1 MLSDNEFIEN
11 SLISNLYYLRTLRE
25 FCARV
30 ELSLPSFYTNYI
42 NKANNL
48 AKRCENLGTLIV
60 NNYANNNIPSVALNS
75 SIFVTK
81 YTITLEELTNKLFN
95 YNMDTSITKNELNL
109 KPGIPTSTKNLIE
122 GLERVNN
129 EALEIANEFI
139 SFSEELST
147 NINNQNCF
155 CFYYNSLNNNTV
167 YEMNVYTLVLE
178 RLINRNNLDPLYVID
193 YEYGFN
199 KLMAGIATYIRG
211 ECDPIYVDVVNQ
223 ANNFVNEY
231 NNLVLEYEN
240 IILSPENQKNMTD
253 NSIELSKRFKL
264 FVEDCLNKLL
274 KKELYFSSPPITKD
288 NALTDINFFIYNLE
302 ENIKE
307 L

>member
-1 MLSDNEFIEN
+1 MLSDSKFIEN

-25 FCARV
+25 FCTRV
-30 ELSLPSFYTNYI
+30 QLSLPSNYKEYI
-42 NKANNL
+42 DIAGKL
-48 AKRCENLGTLIV
+48 AKQCEELGSKIMK
-60 NNYANNNIPSVALNS
+60 YANGNIPSVALNS
-75 SIFVTK
+75 DIFVTP
-81 YTITLEELTNKLFN
+81 YTLRLEELTNKLFAYDIN
-95 YNMDTSITKNELNL
+95 TDITKQELAL
-109 KPGIPTSTKNLIE
+109 EPGIPKPNPEIIQA
-122 GLERVNN
+122 LEEINQ
-129 EALEIANEFI
+129 EALNIANEFI
-139 SFSEELST
+139 NFSSELS
-147 NINNQNCF
+147 NNVNNQNAF
-155 CFYYNSLNNNTV
+155 CFYYNSLNTNTV
-167 YEMNVYTLVLE
+167 YEMNVYISILE
-178 RLINRNNLDPLYVID
+178 RLINKDNLDPLYVID

>member
-1 MLSDNEFIEN
+1 MLSDSKFIEN

-30 ELSLPSFYTNYI
+30 QLSLPSTYKEYI
-42 NKANNL
+42 NTAGKL
-48 AKRCENLGTLIV
+48 AKQCEELGRKIMKD
-60 NNYANNNIPSVALNS
+60 ANGNIPSVALNS
-75 SIFVTK
+75 DIFVTP
-81 YTITLEELTNKLFN
+81 YTLRLEELTNKLFAYDIN
-95 YNMDTSITKNELNL
+95 TDITKQELAL
-109 KPGIPTSTKNLIE
+109 EPGIPKPNPEIIQA
-122 GLERVNN
+122 LEEINQ
-129 EALEIANEFI
+129 EALNIANEFI
-139 SFSEELST
+139 NFSSELS
-147 NINNQNCF
+147 NNVSNQNAF
-155 CFYYNSLNNNTV
+155 CFYYNSLNTNTV
-167 YEMNVYTLVLE
+167 YEMNVYISILE
-178 RLINRNNLDPLYVID
+178 RLINKDNLDPLYVID

>member
-1 MLSDNEFIEN
+1 MLSDSKFIEN

-30 ELSLPSFYTNYI
+30 QLSLPSTYKEYI
-42 NKANNL
+42 DTAGKL
-48 AKRCENLGTLIV
+48 AKQCEELGREIMK
-60 NNYANNNIPSVALNS
+60 YANGNIPSVALNS
-75 SIFVTK
+75 DIFVTP
-81 YTITLEELTNKLFN
+81 YTLRLEELTNKLFAYDIN
-95 YNMDTSITKNELNL
+95 TDITKQELAL
-109 KPGIPTSTKNLIE
+109 EAGIPKPNPEIVKA
-122 GLERVNN
+122 LEEINQ
-129 EALEIANEFI
+129 EALNIANEFI
-139 SFSEELST
+139 NFSSELS
-147 NINNQNCF
+147 NNVSNQNAF
-155 CFYYNSLNNNTV
+155 CFYYNSLNTNTV
-167 YEMNVYTLVLE
+167 YEMNVYISILE
-178 RLINRNNLDPLYVID
+178 RLINKDNLDPLYVID

-211 ECDPIYVDVVNQ
+211 ECDPIYIDVVNQ

-264 FVEDCLNKLL
+264 FLEDCLQRLL

>member
-1 MLSDNEFIEN
+1 MLSDSKFIEN

-25 FCARV
+25 FCTRV
-30 ELSLPSFYTNYI
+30 QLSLPSNYKEYI
-42 NKANNL
+42 DIAGKL
-48 AKRCENLGTLIV
+48 AKQCEELGREIMK
-60 NNYANNNIPSVALNS
+60 YANGNIPSVALNS
-75 SIFVTK
+75 DIFVTP
-81 YTITLEELTNKLFN
+81 YTLRLEELTNKLFAYDIN
-95 YNMDTSITKNELNL
+95 TDITKQELAL
-109 KPGIPTSTKNLIE
+109 EPGIPKPNPEIVKS
-122 GLERVNN
+122 LEEINQ
-129 EALEIANEFI
+129 EALRIANEFI
-139 SFSEELST
+139 NFSSELSN
-147 NINNQNCF
+147 NIGNQNAF
-155 CFYYNSLNNNTV
+155 CFYYNSLNTNTV
-167 YEMNVYTLVLE
+167 YEMNVYISILE
-178 RLINRNNLDPLYVID
+178 RLINKDNLDPLYVID

>member
-1 MLSDNEFIEN
+1 MLSDSKFIEN

-30 ELSLPSFYTNYI
+30 QLSLPSTYKEYI
-42 NKANNL
+42 DTAGKL
-48 AKRCENLGTLIV
+48 AKQCEKLGSRIMK
-60 NNYANNNIPSVALNS
+60 YANGNIPSVALNS
-75 SIFVTK
+75 DIFVTP
-81 YTITLEELTNKLFN
+81 YTLRLEELTNKLFAYDIN
-95 YNMDTSITKNELNL
+95 TDITKQELAL
-109 KPGIPTSTKNLIE
+109 EPGIPKSNPEIIQA
-122 GLERVNN
+122 LEEINQ
-129 EALEIANEFI
+129 EALNIANEFI
-139 SFSEELST
+139 NFSSELS
-147 NINNQNCF
+147 NNVSNQNAF
-155 CFYYNSLNNNTV
+155 CFYYNSLNTNTV
-167 YEMNVYTLVLE
+167 YEMNVYISILE
-178 RLINRNNLDPLYVID
+178 RLINKDNLDPLYVID

-211 ECDPIYVDVVNQ
+211 ECDPIYVNVVNQ

>member
-1 MLSDNEFIEN
+1 MLSDSKFIEN

-25 FCARV
+25 FCTRV
-30 ELSLPSFYTNYI
+30 QLSLPSNYKEYI
-42 NKANNL
+42 DIAGKL
-48 AKRCENLGTLIV
+48 AKQCEELGSKIMK
-60 NNYANNNIPSVALNS
+60 YANGNIPSVALNS
-75 SIFVTK
+75 DIFVTP
-81 YTITLEELTNKLFN
+81 YTLRLEELTNKLFAYDIN
-95 YNMDTSITKNELNL
+95 TDITKQELAL
-109 KPGIPTSTKNLIE
+109 EPGIPKPNPELIQA
-122 GLERVNN
+122 LEEINQ
-129 EALEIANEFI
+129 EALNIANEFI
-139 SFSEELST
+139 NFSSELS
-147 NINNQNCF
+147 NNVSNQNAF
-155 CFYYNSLNNNTV
+155 CFYYNSLNTNTV
-167 YEMNVYTLVLE
+167 YEMNVYISILE
-178 RLINRNNLDPLYVID
+178 RLINKDNLDPLYVID

-211 ECDPIYVDVVNQ
+211 ECDPIYADVVNQ

-231 NNLVLEYEN
+231 NNLVFEYEN

-274 KKELYFSSPPITKD
+274 KKELYFFSPPITKD

>member
-1 MLSDNEFIEN
+1 
-11 SLISNLYYLRTLRE
+11 
-25 FCARV
+25 
-30 ELSLPSFYTNYI
+30 
-42 NKANNL
+42 
-48 AKRCENLGTLIV
+48 
-60 NNYANNNIPSVALNS
+60 
-75 SIFVTK
+75 
-81 YTITLEELTNKLFN
+81 
-95 YNMDTSITKNELNL
+95 
-109 KPGIPTSTKNLIE
+109 
-122 GLERVNN
+122 
-129 EALEIANEFI
+129 
-139 SFSEELST
+139 
-147 NINNQNCF
+147 
-155 CFYYNSLNNNTV
+155 
-167 YEMNVYTLVLE
+167 
-178 RLINRNNLDPLYVID
+178 
-193 YEYGFN
+193 
-199 KLMAGIATYIRG
+199 MAGIATYIRG

>member
-1 MLSDNEFIEN
+1 MLSDSKFIEN

-30 ELSLPSFYTNYI
+30 QLSLPSTYKEYI
-42 NKANNL
+42 DTAGKL
-48 AKRCENLGTLIV
+48 AKQCEELGREIMK
-60 NNYANNNIPSVALNS
+60 YANGNIPSVALNS
-75 SIFVTK
+75 DIFVTP
-81 YTITLEELTNKLFN
+81 YTLRLEELTNKLFAYDIN
-95 YNMDTSITKNELNL
+95 TDITKQELAL
-109 KPGIPTSTKNLIE
+109 EPGIPKPNPEIVKS
-122 GLERVNN
+122 LEEINQ
-129 EALEIANEFI
+129 EALRIANEFI
-139 SFSEELST
+139 NFSSELSN
-147 NINNQNCF
+147 NIGNQNAF
-155 CFYYNSLNNNTV
+155 CFYYNSLNTNTV
-167 YEMNVYTLVLE
+167 YEMNVYISILE
-178 RLINRNNLDPLYVID
+178 RLINKDNLDPLYVID

-231 NNLVLEYEN
+231 SNLVLEYEN
-240 IILSPENQKNMTD
+240 IILSPENQKNMTY

>member
-1 MLSDNEFIEN
+1 MLSDSKFIEN

-25 FCARV
+25 FCTRV
-30 ELSLPSFYTNYI
+30 QLSLPSNYKEYI
-42 NKANNL
+42 DIAGKL
-48 AKRCENLGTLIV
+48 AKQCEELGSKIMK
-60 NNYANNNIPSVALNS
+60 YANRNIPSVALNS
-75 SIFVTK
+75 YIFVTP
-81 YTITLEELTNKLFN
+81 YTLRLEELTNKLFAYDIN
-95 YNMDTSITKNELNL
+95 TDITKQELAL
-109 KPGIPTSTKNLIE
+109 EPGIPKPNPEIIQA
-122 GLERVNN
+122 LEEINQ
-129 EALEIANEFI
+129 EALNIANEFI
-139 SFSEELST
+139 NFSSELS
-147 NINNQNCF
+147 NNVSNQNAF
-155 CFYYNSLNNNTV
+155 CFYYNSLNTNTV
-167 YEMNVYTLVLE
+167 YEMNVYISILE
-178 RLINRNNLDPLYVID
+178 RLINKDNLDPLYVID

-231 NNLVLEYEN
+231 SNLVLEYEN

-264 FVEDCLNKLL
+264 FVEDCLQRLL

>member
-1 MLSDNEFIEN
+1 MLSDSKFIEN

-30 ELSLPSFYTNYI
+30 QLSLPSTYKEYI
-42 NKANNL
+42 DTAGKL
-48 AKRCENLGTLIV
+48 AKQCEELGREIMK
-60 NNYANNNIPSVALNS
+60 YANGNIPSVALNS
-75 SIFVTK
+75 DIFVTP
-81 YTITLEELTNKLFN
+81 YTLRLEELTNKLFAYDIN
-95 YNMDTSITKNELNL
+95 TDITKQELAL
-109 KPGIPTSTKNLIE
+109 EPGIPKPNPEIVKS
-122 GLERVNN
+122 LEEINQ
-129 EALEIANEFI
+129 EALRIANEFI
-139 SFSEELST
+139 NFSSELSN
-147 NINNQNCF
+147 NIGNQNAF
-155 CFYYNSLNNNTV
+155 CFYYNSLNTNTV
-167 YEMNVYTLVLE
+167 YEMNVYISILE
-178 RLINRNNLDPLYVID
+178 RLINKDNLDPLYVID

-231 NNLVLEYEN
+231 SNLVLEYEN

-264 FVEDCLNKLL
+264 FVEDCLQRLL

>member
-1 MLSDNEFIEN
+1 MCVSNMEKEYLEYLKNRYFDNPIKKGNDIDYILPSHFCFLLGYFQSLNDIDKYNEFIN
-11 SLISNLYYLRTLRE
+11 FSS
-25 FCARV
+25 
-30 ELSLPSFYTNYI
+30 ELS
-42 NKANNL
+42 NN
-48 AKRCENLGTLIV
+48 V
-60 NNYANNNIPSVALNS
+60 
-75 SIFVTK
+75 
-81 YTITLEELTNKLFN
+81 
-95 YNMDTSITKNELNL
+95 
-109 KPGIPTSTKNLIE
+109 
-122 GLERVNN
+122 
-129 EALEIANEFI
+129 
-139 SFSEELST
+139 
-147 NINNQNCF
+147 NNQNVF
-155 CFYYNSLNNNTV
+155 CFYYNSLNTNTV
-167 YEMNVYTLVLE
+167 YEMNVYISILE
-178 RLINRNNLDPLYVID
+178 RLINKDNLDPLYVID

>member
-1 MLSDNEFIEN
+1 MLSDSKFIEN

-25 FCARV
+25 FCTRV
-30 ELSLPSFYTNYI
+30 QLSLPSNYKEYI
-42 NKANNL
+42 DIAGKL
-48 AKRCENLGTLIV
+48 AKQCEELGSRIMK
-60 NNYANNNIPSVALNS
+60 YANGNIPSVALNS
-75 SIFVTK
+75 DIFVTP
-81 YTITLEELTNKLFN
+81 YTLKLEELTNKLFAYDIN
-95 YNMDTSITKNELNL
+95 TDITKQELAL
-109 KPGIPTSTKNLIE
+109 EPGIPKPNPELIQA
-122 GLERVNN
+122 LEEINQ
-129 EALEIANEFI
+129 EALNIANEFI
-139 SFSEELST
+139 NFSSELS
-147 NINNQNCF
+147 NNVSNQNAF
-155 CFYYNSLNNNTV
+155 CFYYNSLNTNTV
-167 YEMNVYTLVLE
+167 YEMNVYISILE
-178 RLINRNNLDPLYVID
+178 RLINKDNLDPLYVID

-211 ECDPIYVDVVNQ
+211 ECDPIYVDVINQ

>member
-1 MLSDNEFIEN
+1 MLSDSKFIEN

-25 FCARV
+25 FCTRV
-30 ELSLPSFYTNYI
+30 QLSLPSTYKEYI
-42 NKANNL
+42 DTAGKL
-48 AKRCENLGTLIV
+48 AKQCEELGSRIMK
-60 NNYANNNIPSVALNS
+60 YANGNIPSVALNS
-75 SIFVTK
+75 DIFVTP
-81 YTITLEELTNKLFN
+81 YTLRLEELTNKLFAYDIN
-95 YNMDTSITKNELNL
+95 TDITKQELAL
-109 KPGIPTSTKNLIE
+109 EPGIPKPNPEIIQA
-122 GLERVNN
+122 LEEINQ
-129 EALEIANEFI
+129 EALNIANEFI
-139 SFSEELST
+139 NFSSELS
-147 NINNQNCF
+147 NNVNNQNAF
-155 CFYYNSLNNNTV
+155 CFYYNSLNTNTV
-167 YEMNVYTLVLE
+167 YEMNVYISILE
-178 RLINRNNLDPLYVID
+178 RLINKDNLDPLYVID

-231 NNLVLEYEN
+231 NNLVFEYEN

-264 FVEDCLNKLL
+264 FVEDCLQKLL

>member
-1 MLSDNEFIEN
+1 MLSDSKFIEN

-30 ELSLPSFYTNYI
+30 QLSLPSNYKEYI
-42 NKANNL
+42 DIAGKL
-48 AKRCENLGTLIV
+48 AKQCEELGSKIMK
-60 NNYANNNIPSVALNS
+60 YANRNIPSVALNS
-75 SIFVTK
+75 DIFVTP
-81 YTITLEELTNKLFN
+81 YTLRLEELTNKLFAYDIN
-95 YNMDTSITKNELNL
+95 TDITKQELALEPGIL
-109 KPGIPTSTKNLIE
+109 KPNPEIIQA
-122 GLERVNN
+122 LEEINQ
-129 EALEIANEFI
+129 EALNIANEFI
-139 SFSEELST
+139 DFSSELS
-147 NINNQNCF
+147 NNVNNQNAF
-155 CFYYNSLNNNTV
+155 CFYYNSLNTNTV
-167 YEMNVYTLVLE
+167 YEMNVYILILE
-178 RLINRNNLDPLYVID
+178 RLINKDNLDPLYVID

>member
-1 MLSDNEFIEN
+1 MLSDSKFIEN

-30 ELSLPSFYTNYI
+30 QLSLPSTYKEYI
-42 NKANNL
+42 DIAGKL
-48 AKRCENLGTLIV
+48 AKQCEELGSRIMK
-60 NNYANNNIPSVALNS
+60 YANRNIPSFALNS
-75 SIFVTK
+75 DIFVTP
-81 YTITLEELTNKLFN
+81 YTLRLEELTNKLFAYDIN
-95 YNMDTSITKNELNL
+95 TDITKQELAL
-109 KPGIPTSTKNLIE
+109 EPGIPKPNPEIIQA
-122 GLERVNN
+122 LEEINQ
-129 EALEIANEFI
+129 EALNIANEFI
-139 SFSEELST
+139 NFSSELS
-147 NINNQNCF
+147 NNVNNQNAF
-155 CFYYNSLNNNTV
+155 CFYYNSLNTNTV
-167 YEMNVYTLVLE
+167 YEMNVYISILK
-178 RLINRNNLDPLYVID
+178 RLINKNNLDPLYVID

>member
-1 MLSDNEFIEN
+1 MLSDSKFIEN

-25 FCARV
+25 FCTRV
-30 ELSLPSFYTNYI
+30 QLSLPSNYKEYI
-42 NKANNL
+42 DIAGKL
-48 AKRCENLGTLIV
+48 AKQCEELGSKIMK
-60 NNYANNNIPSVALNS
+60 YANGNIPSVALNS
-75 SIFVTK
+75 DIFVTP
-81 YTITLEELTNKLFN
+81 YTLRLEELTNKLFAYDIN
-95 YNMDTSITKNELNL
+95 TDITKQELAL
-109 KPGIPTSTKNLIE
+109 EPGIPNPNPEIVKS
-122 GLERVNN
+122 LEEINQ
-129 EALEIANEFI
+129 EALNIAKEFI
-139 SFSEELST
+139 NFSSELS
-147 NINNQNCF
+147 NNVNNQNVF
-155 CFYYNSLNNNTV
+155 CFYYNSLNTNTV
-167 YEMNVYTLVLE
+167 YEMNVYISILE
-178 RLINRNNLDPLYVID
+178 RLINKDNLDPLYVID